1 MSVSDA
7 DLVAALGGHVARL
20 ARRPSPFA
28 TSHALEEVDAE
39 LPSGERLA
47 LILKR
52 LGDDALHESARAAKP
67 DFLRDP
73 RREIEVYEHV
83 LADAGLGTPR
93 CYGSGPDWLLL
104 ERVAGMELRFVGER
118 ATWERA
124 AGWLAGM
131 HARLRPG
138 GATRLLRHD
147 RASLARWAE
156 RAARNAPEVEGVAA
170 RHPALADRL
179 DAQPTAVLHGEL
191 YPSNVLV
198 AGDRICPIDWE
209 VAAVGPALLDLA
221 ALTAGRG
228 WSEADRRAIA
238 LAYRDA
244 LADPPDEDAFLADLD
259 AARLY
264 AALQWLGWATEAWRP
279 PRAHRNDWTAEA
291 LEAAAR
297 LGV

>member
-7 DLVAALGGHVARL
+7 EIVAALGDVARL
-20 ARRPSPFA
+20 HRRPSPFA
-28 TSHALEEVDAE
+28 TSHALEEVDVE
-39 LPSGERLA
+39 LQSGERVA

-83 LADAGLGTPR
+83 LADAGLGTAQ

-104 ERVAGMELRFVGER
+104 ERVPGMELRFVGER
-118 ATWERA
+118 VSWERA
-124 AGWLAGM
+124 AGWLADM
-131 HARLRPG
+131 HGRLRVG

-147 RASLARWAE
+147 DASLARWAA
-156 RAARNAPEVEGVAA
+156 RAAANAPEVADVAA
-170 RHPALADRL
+170 KHAALADRL
-179 DAQPTAVLHGEL
+179 ASQPTAVLHGEL
-191 YPSNVLV
+191 YPSNVLI
-198 AGDRICPIDWE
+198 AGDRVCPIDWE

-228 WSEADRRAIA
+228 WSEDDRRAIA

-244 LADPPDEDAFLADLD
+244 LPDPPATDAFLADLD

-279 PRAHRNDWTAEA
+279 PRAHRNDWAAEA